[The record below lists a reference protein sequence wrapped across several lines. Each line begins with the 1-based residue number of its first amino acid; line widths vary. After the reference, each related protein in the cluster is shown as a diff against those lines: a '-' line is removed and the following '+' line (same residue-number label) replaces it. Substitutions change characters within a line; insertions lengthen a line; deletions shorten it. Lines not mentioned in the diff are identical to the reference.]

1 MIISNRAFFAVVGGG
16 CVGLLSYG
24 YYLEY
29 FQDLVPCPMCIFQ
42 RLCYL
47 AVATIALIGTI
58 HGPKRVG
65 GMVYTILISIV
76 AMTGAGIAGRQTWL
90 QHLPPDLVPEC
101 GPGLE
106 FMLEMYPVLETIKR
120 SLVGTGDC
128 AEVSWTFLTLSIAEW
143 SLVVFVGLAV
153 LAIWLCVQNRRR
165 SISSS

>member
-1 MIISNRAFFAVVGGG
+1 MFLIIVGAG
-16 CVGLLSYG
+16 CVGLLGYG

-29 FQDLVPCPMCIFQ
+29 FQDLVPCPMCLFQ
-42 RLCYL
+42 RFCYMAIA
-47 AVATIALIGTI
+47 AVALIGAI
-58 HGPKRVG
+58 HGPQRVG
-65 GMVYTILISIV
+65 GMVYTILI
-76 AMTGAGIAGRQTWL
+76 AMFAAIGAGIAGRQTWL

-143 SLVVFVGLAV
+143 SLVSFIGLIVVAG
-153 LAIWLCVQNRRR
+153 WQGVQNWRPTNAGA
-165 SISSS
+165 